1 MTNEIRRAYELVLD
15 DILDNGPKMFL
26 GTYDA
31 VNGNADFMYGICTVM
46 EWIADRTGNEQ
57 TYNWI
62 SNDFIKNMIESKKS
76 ALQRSAV
83 ML

>member
-1 MTNEIRRAYELVLD
+1 MEIREAYDEVLK
-15 DILDNGPKMFL
+15 DIISNGPKMFL

-46 EWIADRTGNEQ
+46 EWIADRAGEDA
-57 TYNWI
+57 YNFL
-62 SNDFIKNMIESKKS
+62 SEEFVKNMVKSKKS

-83 ML
+83 VL